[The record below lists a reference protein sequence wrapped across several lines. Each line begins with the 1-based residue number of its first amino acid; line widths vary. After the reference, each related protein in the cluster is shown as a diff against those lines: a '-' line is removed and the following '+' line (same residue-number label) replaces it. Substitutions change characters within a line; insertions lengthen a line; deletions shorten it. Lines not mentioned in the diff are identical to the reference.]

1 MSTGTEP
8 KLHDLLVKTSR
19 TFALSIPPLPEP
31 LRREVTVSY
40 LLFRLADTF
49 EDTTS
54 WPPATRSAALAQ
66 FRKLLQRPP
75 GATLA
80 AARIIW
86 RSLPSVGHDG
96 YAELLDDA
104 EIVLRALWDLDPAA
118 RQIIIGHI
126 DRTAERMSGFVERTQ
141 GERLELEDLDDLRA
155 YCYAVAG
162 IVGELLTDL
171 FRRQLPALDDS
182 EPDLNR
188 LAVAFG
194 EGLQLVNILK
204 DSRDDD
210 DEGRRYLPRNTT
222 RTEVFAVA
230 RTDLDL
236 ATRYVAALQRSDAPR
251 GLLEFAALPVRLAYA
266 TLTRVEASG
275 AGAKLTREEVNA
287 IVAELATDLDA
298 GRPAVQGN

>member
-1 MSTGTEP
+1 M
-8 KLHDLLVKTSR
+8 
-19 TFALSIPPLPEP
+19 
-31 LRREVTVSY
+31 
-40 LLFRLADTF
+40 
-49 EDTTS
+49 
-54 WPPATRSAALAQ
+54 
-66 FRKLLQRPP
+66 
-75 GATLA
+75 
-80 AARIIW
+80 
-86 RSLPSVGHDG
+86 
-96 YAELLDDA
+96 
-104 EIVLRALWDLDPAA
+104 
-118 RQIIIGHI
+118 
-126 DRTAERMSGFVERTQ
+126 
-141 GERLELEDLDDLRA
+141 
-155 YCYAVAG
+155 
-162 IVGELLTDL
+162 
-171 FRRQLPALDDS
+171 
-182 EPDLNR
+182 
-188 LAVAFG
+188 
-194 EGLQLVNILK
+194 QLVNILK